1 MARSLRDEQGQ
12 EVGATEQRAGPVW
25 KEREEG
31 PEGRAQGQTDRSAD
45 IYREALIEAKSQG
58 SYFHD
63 SSWQLI
69 INTRILSSG

>member
-1 MARSLRDEQGQ
+1 MACSLRDKQGR
-12 EVGATEQRAGPVW
+12 EVGDTEQRAGPVW
-25 KEREEG
+25 KACEEG
-31 PEGRAQGQTDRSAD
+31 PEGRAQGQTDRPAD
-45 IYREALIEAKSQG
+45 VCREAVIEAKSRG